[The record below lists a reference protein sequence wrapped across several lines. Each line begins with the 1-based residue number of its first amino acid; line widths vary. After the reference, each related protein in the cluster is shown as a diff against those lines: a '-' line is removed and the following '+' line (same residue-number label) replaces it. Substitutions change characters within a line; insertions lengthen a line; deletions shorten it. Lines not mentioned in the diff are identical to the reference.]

1 MPIVLNVPRA
11 RHGGRVIKVRL
22 SGGQR
27 KFIGQKQALLLH
39 FSHTLFVVEIIR
51 ITWHNHHSLFVLV
64 DTCYC
69 KLPETMAPTLAP
81 SISPFELVTINFDVV
96 GLPIDVTSEQMS
108 NEGLVAVNRITLL
121 LGDLIDGLEV
131 MEVKVGGEED
141 SNATTT
147 AGTMTVRR
155 QRRLKDETMSY
166 DVYVAR
172 DESGIL
178 FGPIIAE
185 TMKDN
190 HNEIWK
196 AIR

>member
-1 MPIVLNVPRA
+1 
-11 RHGGRVIKVRL
+11 
-22 SGGQR
+22 
-27 KFIGQKQALLLH
+27 
-39 FSHTLFVVEIIR
+39 
-51 ITWHNHHSLFVLV
+51 
-64 DTCYC
+64 
-69 KLPETMAPTLAP
+69 MAPTIAP
-81 SISPFELVTINFDVV
+81 SISPFELVTIKFDVV

-131 MEVKVGGEED
+131 MEVKVGGEEG

-147 AGTMTVRR
+147 TTADATTVRR
-155 QRRLKDETMSY
+155 RRRMKDETMMY

>member
-1 MPIVLNVPRA
+1 
-11 RHGGRVIKVRL
+11 
-22 SGGQR
+22 
-27 KFIGQKQALLLH
+27 
-39 FSHTLFVVEIIR
+39 
-51 ITWHNHHSLFVLV
+51 
-64 DTCYC
+64 
-69 KLPETMAPTLAP
+69 MAPTIAP
-81 SISPFELVTINFDVV
+81 SISPFELVPIKFDVV

-131 MEVKVGGEED
+131 MEVKIGGEEG

-147 AGTMTVRR
+147 TADDATTVRR
-155 QRRLKDETMSY
+155 RRRRRLKDETMMY

-190 HNEIWK
+190 YNEIWK

>member
-1 MPIVLNVPRA
+1 
-11 RHGGRVIKVRL
+11 
-22 SGGQR
+22 
-27 KFIGQKQALLLH
+27 
-39 FSHTLFVVEIIR
+39 
-51 ITWHNHHSLFVLV
+51 
-64 DTCYC
+64 
-69 KLPETMAPTLAP
+69 MAPTLAP
-81 SISPFELVTINFDVV
+81 SISPCELVTINFDVV

-147 AGTMTVRR
+147 AGTTTVRR

-185 TMKDN
+185 TMKDK
-190 HNEIWK
+190 HEVIWK